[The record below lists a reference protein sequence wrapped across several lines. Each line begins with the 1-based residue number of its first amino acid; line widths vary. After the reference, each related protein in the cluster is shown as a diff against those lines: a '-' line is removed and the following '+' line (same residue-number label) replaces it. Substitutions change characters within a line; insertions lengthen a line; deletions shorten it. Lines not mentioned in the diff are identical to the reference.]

1 MKIQEKLKYKNGN
14 PKSKRASQQ
23 DIFSNHSLGKRNSLY
38 NKSDLEIKNSTSKT
52 SHILIRNNI
61 DSTVIIKNESSYL
74 VLKSFIREHQIKNSS
89 YFILYL
95 SEIWREL
102 SLYTPN
108 FNDGIIPFAFSR
120 FFPLPGLIN
129 KRLFNV
135 LDTDQDGYLS
145 PKEFIKG
152 LSIIYCEEICSLIEF
167 IFLFYDF
174 DYDGYITSEDIH
186 AIMSYIPVIHS
197 FSDMIDIEEE
207 IQNTLNNIFLNKK
220 SKINICEFIDL
231 IINKEVYEIFIPIIS
246 FFFEQR
252 PFTNQQIDYFG
263 KLCKNNKTEENNK
276 YLYRINNKIKLKVFK
291 NKEENEEDKE
301 YKIIFDFDKSK
312 YKDITMENDITNL
325 EKKESSTINPINIT
339 NNKIMDNN
347 DKIRESNEKENFWE
361 KSKISVMHPN
371 LNKISFFHVNSKPFP
386 RRSNKSFS
394 IKNDINKLKLI
405 LNDKFLFNF
414 DDDDPDEIKDKF
426 EEKENKEIKK
436 FQIKKDMKIG
446 NFKKLPIK
454 NRTKSMMNMKDL
466 VSYSN
471 GFRRLRKSIPSLI
484 NKTKILAKYSSENN
498 DKYKDNI
505 EGLNFFKKQSV
516 IQNLCQSKIKYEK
529 NGTEKKIDE
538 DSYEVGGM
546 DNHDIM
552 GLKLDHKNTTESHI
566 SQKFDKDI
574 VYGSYLYKI
583 STNSKKLKKLYYKL
597 YNKDLY
603 YFKSSESQTYKGF
616 HNLSHYYL
624 ELNPD
629 YIEELNSSNL
639 SKRKDTDSNT
649 DEDDES
655 YIDSASSIT
664 GENKSKSEK
673 EKIEEIKPIIKV
685 IDSVE
690 YFCFILINQKGKA
703 QWYLTPEKEIYNE
716 WSEKLKHV
724 MNYKNIF
731 DKYILKE
738 VAGKGKFST
747 VYRAIDKINNR
758 TVAIKIIDKRVL
770 KLNEL
775 DLIKTEIDILRICQ
789 HPYVIGLYEVIE
801 TYGRIDIVLEY
812 CKISNLYH
820 YLHNKNFNL
829 TELQIV
835 TYIHKISKAVYSM
848 HNLGIIHRDLKL
860 SNIALASEKE
870 DIRILD
876 FGLSKIIGPGETC
889 SESYGTPGYAAPEV
903 INEENYGFK
912 VDVWS
917 IGAITYF
924 MCTSKLPFDY
934 VTKGLK
940 VKNIVVNT
948 LNDEIKFKEEC
959 WKKLSKE
966 VVQFIKGCMNK
977 NPEKRLDIKEVLEHE
992 WIKKFFYKEVTRREV
1007 VDMEQYIV
1015 DIGKKNH
1022 IGKRKFLKSPQKTHS
1037 NGIYRLY
1044 ADISE
1049 DEN

>member
-1 MKIQEKLKYKNGN
+1 MKIQEKLKIKNGY
-14 PKSKRASQQ
+14 PKSGRAYQNTAY
-23 DIFSNHSLGKRNSLY
+23 SNHSLGKKNGIY
-38 NKSDLEIKNSTSKT
+38 NKSDLEIKNVISKRPR
-52 SHILIRNNI
+52 ILIKNSNE
-61 DSTVIIKNESSYL
+61 STVIIKNESSYL
-74 VLKSFIREHQIKNSS
+74 VLKSFIREHQIKNPS

-102 SLYTPN
+102 SFYTPN
-108 FNDGIIPFAFSR
+108 FNDGIIPFVFSR
-120 FFPLPGLIN
+120 FFPLPGLIS

-197 FSDMIDIEEE
+197 FNDMIDIEEE

-246 FFFEQR
+246 FFFEQS
-252 PFTNQQIDYFG
+252 PFTNQQINYFG
-263 KLCKNNKTEENNK
+263 KLCKNNKTEENSK
-276 YLYRINNKIKLKVFK
+276 YFYQLNNKIKLKVMK
-291 NKEENEEDKE
+291 NKEEDYEDKE

-312 YKDITMENDITNL
+312 YKDTIMENDVTNL
-325 EKKESSTINPINIT
+325 EKKDSSTINPINIT
-339 NNKIMDNN
+339 TNNKNIDNN
-347 DKIRESNEKENFWE
+347 EKTRESSENEHFWE
-361 KSKISVMHPN
+361 KSKISMMYPN
-371 LNKISFFHVNSKPFP
+371 LNKMSFFHVNSKPFP
-386 RRSNKSFS
+386 RKTNKSFS
-394 IKNDINKLKLI
+394 IKNNINQLKSI
-405 LNDKFLFNF
+405 LNDKLLFNF
-414 DDDDPDEIKDKF
+414 DDDDPEEIKDKF
-426 EEKENKEIKK
+426 EEKEKK
-436 FQIKKDMKIG
+436 DKKKKKIKKDIKID
-446 NFKKLPIK
+446 NFVKKPIK
-454 NRTKSMMNMKDL
+454 SRTKSMQHMKDL

-484 NKTKILAKYSSENN
+484 NKTKILAKYSTNN
-498 DKYKDNI
+498 NEKYKDNKD
-505 EGLNFFKKQSV
+505 GLNVYKKQNV

-529 NGTEKKIDE
+529 NGNERKFDE
-538 DSYEVGGM
+538 DSYLVGGE
-546 DNHDIM
+546 DNNEFV
-552 GLKLDHKNTTESHI
+552 GLKLVNKKTKDIHM
-566 SQKFDKDI
+566 SQKFEKDI
-574 VYGSYLYKI
+574 TYGSYLYKI
-583 STNSKKLKKLYYKL
+583 STNRKKLIKLYYKL
-597 YNKDLY
+597 FNKDLY
-603 YFKSSESQTYKGF
+603 YFKSSKSQTYKGF
-616 HNLSHYYL
+616 HNLSHYFL

-629 YIEELNSSNL
+629 FIEELKSPINNQKNTESNSN
-639 SKRKDTDSNT
+639 
-649 DEDDES
+649 EDDES
-655 YIDSASSIT
+655 YIDSASSLT
-664 GENKSKSEK
+664 EDNKSEK
-673 EKIEEIKPIIKV
+673 EKREEIKPIIRI

-703 QWYLTPEKEIYNE
+703 QWYLTPKREIYND
-716 WSEKLKHV
+716 WAKKLKQV
-724 MNYKNIF
+724 MNYQNIF
-731 DKYILKE
+731 DKYILKD

-747 VYRAIDKINNR
+747 VYRAYDKINKR

-812 CKISNLYH
+812 CKISNLYQ
-820 YLHNKNFNL
+820 YLHNKNFDL

-917 IGAITYF
+917 IGAIAYF

-948 LNDEIKFKEEC
+948 INDEIKFNEEC
-959 WKKLSKE
+959 WKKFSKE
-966 VVQFIKGCMNK
+966 VIQFIKGCMNK

-1007 VDMEQYIV
+1007 VDMEQYIF
-1015 DIGKKNH
+1015 DIGQKNH
-1022 IGKRKFLKSPQKTHS
+1022 IERRKFLKSPQKTYS

-1049 DEN
+1049 DEF

>member
-1 MKIQEKLKYKNGN
+1 MKIQEKLKIKNGH
-14 PKSKRASQQ
+14 PKSGRAYQNTAY
-23 DIFSNHSLGKRNSLY
+23 SNHSLGKKNGIY
-38 NKSDLEIKNSTSKT
+38 NKSDLEIKNVISKR
-52 SHILIRNNI
+52 SRILIRNSNE
-61 DSTVIIKNESSYL
+61 STVIIKNESSYL
-74 VLKSFIREHQIKNSS
+74 VLKSFIREHQIKNPS

-102 SLYTPN
+102 SFYTPN
-108 FNDGIIPFAFSR
+108 VSDGIIPFAFSR
-120 FFPLPGLIN
+120 FFPLPGLIS

-135 LDTDQDGYLS
+135 LDTDRDGYLS

-174 DYDGYITSEDIH
+174 DYDGYIASEDIH

-197 FSDMIDIEEE
+197 FNDMIDIEEE

-246 FFFEQR
+246 FFFEQS
-252 PFTNQQIDYFG
+252 PFTNQQINYFG
-263 KLCKNNKTEENNK
+263 KLCKNNKTEENSK
-276 YLYRINNKIKLKVFK
+276 YFYRLNNKIKLKVLK
-291 NKEENEEDKE
+291 NKEEDYEDKE

-312 YKDITMENDITNL
+312 YKDTIMENDVTNL

-339 NNKIMDNN
+339 INNKNLDNN
-347 DKIRESNEKENFWE
+347 EKTRESNENENFWE
-361 KSKISVMHPN
+361 KSKISMIYPN
-371 LNKISFFHVNSKPFP
+371 LNKMSFFHVNSKPFP
-386 RRSNKSFS
+386 RRTNKSFS
-394 IKNDINKLKLI
+394 IKNNINQLKSI
-405 LNDKFLFNF
+405 LNDKILFNF
-414 DDDDPDEIKDKF
+414 DDDDPEEIKDKF
-426 EEKENKEIKK
+426 EEKEKK
-436 FQIKKDMKIG
+436 DKKKKKIKKDMEID
-446 NFKKLPIK
+446 NFVKKPIK
-454 NRTKSMMNMKDL
+454 SRTKSMQHMKDL

-484 NKTKILAKYSSENN
+484 NKTKILAKYSANN
-498 DKYKDNI
+498 NEKYKDNKD
-505 EGLNFFKKQSV
+505 GLNFYKKQNV
-516 IQNLCQSKIKYEK
+516 IQNLCQSKIKYEI
-529 NGTEKKIDE
+529 NGNEKKFDE
-538 DSYEVGGM
+538 DSYLVGGE
-546 DNHDIM
+546 DNNEFV
-552 GLKLDHKNTTESHI
+552 GLKLVNKKTKDIHM
-566 SQKFDKDI
+566 SQKFEKDI
-574 VYGSYLYKI
+574 TYSSYLYKI
-583 STNSKKLKKLYYKL
+583 STNRKKLIKLYYKL
-597 YNKDLY
+597 FNKDLY
-603 YFKSSESQTYKGF
+603 YFKSSKSQTYKGF
-616 HNLSHYYL
+616 HNLSHYFL

-629 YIEELNSSNL
+629 FIEELKSPVNTQKNDTESNSN
-639 SKRKDTDSNT
+639 
-649 DEDDES
+649 EDDES
-655 YIDSASSIT
+655 YIDSASSLT
-664 GENKSKSEK
+664 EENKSEK
-673 EKIEEIKPIIKV
+673 DKKEEIKPIIRV

-703 QWYLTPEKEIYNE
+703 QWYLTPKREIYND
-716 WSEKLKHV
+716 WAKKLKQV
-724 MNYKNIF
+724 MNYQNIF
-731 DKYILKE
+731 DKYILKD

-747 VYRAIDKINNR
+747 VYRAYDKINKK

-820 YLHNKNFNL
+820 YLHNKNFDL

-917 IGAITYF
+917 IGAIAYF

-940 VKNIVVNT
+940 IKNIVVNT
-948 LNDEIKFKEEC
+948 LNDEIKFNEEC
-959 WKKLSKE
+959 WKKFSKE

-1007 VDMEQYIV
+1007 VDMEQYIF
-1015 DIGKKNH
+1015 DIGQKNH
-1022 IGKRKFLKSPQKTHS
+1022 IGRRKFLKSPQKTYS

-1049 DEN
+1049 DEF